1 MNTSPT
7 DLSAFHQLMRKGQ
20 INLLNLTLNENL
32 SQCELDDVE
41 VKGAHQALSFRGE
54 E

>member
-1 MNTSPT
+1 MNTSQA

-32 SQCELDDVE
+32 SQCELK
-41 VKGAHQALSFRGE
+41 VKIFHAVRICFSRMTK
-54 E
+54 